1 MTSIQSPAASP
12 TARLSGFED
21 LAARHRALLADEPN
35 LRRRNAAERLGVS
48 ELDLLLAGGDGA
60 VSQRLRPEFKDI
72 LGRVPTLGPVMVLT
86 RNDSIVHE
94 KTGPYNV
101 PSFDGM
107 VGLVLGE
114 AIDLRIFLR
123 HWAHAVAATETSPRG
138 ARRSLH
144 FFDKAGGALHK
155 IYLVEGSDSD
165 AFDALT
171 AAFLLHDPAPLALEA
186 LAPAKVPLAD
196 SDIDQTGFVAGWD
209 ALQDTHEFHGLLTK
223 FKLARQQALRL
234 AGEARAR
241 PVPPTALRSVLTAAA
256 DAETPIMVFVGNPGI
271 IQIHTGPVK
280 KLLEMGPWFNV
291 MDPDFNLH
299 IFEPTIT
306 HAWVVYK
313 PTADGVV
320 TSLELFDAQETL
332 VASLFGKRKPGQAE
346 DPAWRALV
354 AALPTL
360 GAQ

>member
-1 MTSIQSPAASP
+1 MTTVPAPNASP
-12 TARLSGFED
+12 TARLSGFEE
-21 LAARHRALLADEPN
+21 LAARHRALLSEEPN

-48 ELDLLLAGGDGA
+48 ELELLLAGGDGA
-60 VSQRLRPEFKDI
+60 AAQRLRPEFKDI

-94 KTGPYNV
+94 KTGPYNP

-114 AIDLRIFLR
+114 AIDLRIFLW

-138 ARRSLH
+138 PRRSLH

-155 IYLVEGSDSD
+155 IYLAEGSDTA
-165 AFDALT
+165 AFDALVT
-171 AAFLLHDPAPLALEA
+171 AFTLADPAPLALA
-186 LAPAKVPLAD
+186 PLAAAKVPLPDA
-196 SDIDQTGFVAGWD
+196 DIDQAGFVAGWD

-234 AGEARAR
+234 AGETRAR
-241 PVPPTALRSVLTAAA
+241 PVAPGALRAVLQAAA
-256 DAETPIMVFVGNPGI
+256 GGGTPIMVFVGNPGI
-271 IQIHTGPVK
+271 IQIHTGPVQT
-280 KLLEMGPWFNV
+280 LLEMGPWFNV

-299 IFEPTIT
+299 IFEPSLT

-313 PTADGVV
+313 PTADGTV

-332 VASLFGKRKPGQAE
+332 IASLFGKRKPGQPE

>member
-1 MTSIQSPAASP
+1 MTTVTAPNASP
-12 TARLSGFED
+12 TARLTGLEA
-21 LAARHRALLADEPN
+21 LADRHRALLAEEPN

-60 VSQRLRPEFKDI
+60 EAQRLRPEFKD
-72 LGRVPTLGPVMVLT
+72 LLARVPTLGPVMVLT

-94 KTGPYNV
+94 KTGPYNA

-114 AIDLRIFLR
+114 AIDLRIFLW
-123 HWAHAVAATETSPRG
+123 HWAYAVAATETSPRG

-155 IYLVEGSDSD
+155 IYLVAESDTA
-165 AFDALT
+165 AFDALV
-171 AAFLLHDPAPLALEA
+171 AAFALTDPAPLALDP
-186 LAPAKVPLAD
+186 LAPAKVPLPDA
-196 SDIDQTGFVAGWD
+196 DIDQAGFVAGWD

-234 AGEARAR
+234 AGETRAR
-241 PVPPTALRSVLTAAA
+241 PVAPTALRAVLTAAA
-256 DAETPIMVFVGNPGI
+256 GEATPIMVFVGNPGI
-271 IQIHTGPVK
+271 IQIHTGPVQ

-299 IFEPTIT
+299 IFEPSIT

-320 TSLELFDAQETL
+320 TSLELFDAHETL